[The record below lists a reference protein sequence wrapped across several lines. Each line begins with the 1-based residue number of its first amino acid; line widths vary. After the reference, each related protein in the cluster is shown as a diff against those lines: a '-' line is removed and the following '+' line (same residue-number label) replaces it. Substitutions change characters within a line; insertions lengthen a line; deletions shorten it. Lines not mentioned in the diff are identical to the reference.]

1 MDLKTANR
9 LQQLRKEN
17 GYSQDALAEK
27 LGLSRQAISKWER
40 GESSPDTDNLI
51 ALAELYHMTLDQL
64 LGSEPEPLTPPQ
76 PSPRQAAAQA
86 AATAQSAEQQPKTE
100 EKHHALHGKL
110 GKSLFKFPFPVVVA
124 LVYVVLG
131 LTVGWHPTW
140 LIFLLIPIY
149 YHFAGACMTKNQKAF
164 MMAQP
169 LPEIIVLVFLL
180 LGFTLGKWHP
190 AWILFLIIP
199 VYYWLV
205 AVYVKKP
212 KK

>member
-9 LQQLRKEN
+9 LQQLRKES

-64 LGSEPEPLTPPQ
+64 LGGEPSLLTPPQ
-76 PSPRQAAAQA
+76 PSPRQAAAV
-86 AATAQSAEQQPKTE
+86 AQPAEQPKTK
-100 EKHHALHGKL
+100 EKRHALHGKL

-124 LVYVVLG
+124 IVYVALG

-140 LIFLLIPIY
+140 LVFLLIPIY
-149 YHFAGACMTKNQKAF
+149 YHFAGACMTKSQKAF

-169 LPEIIVLVFLL
+169 IPEVIITVFLV
-180 LGFTLGKWHP
+180 LGVCAKLWHP
-190 AWILFLIIP
+190 AWVLFLIIP

-212 KK
+212 KKK

>member
-64 LGSEPEPLTPPQ
+64 LGGEPSPLTPPQ
-76 PSPRQAAAQA
+76 PSPRQAADVAQP
-86 AATAQSAEQQPKTE
+86 AEQPKTK

-124 LVYVVLG
+124 IVYVVLG
-131 LTVGWHPTW
+131 MTVGWHPTW
-140 LIFLLIPIY
+140 LVFLLIPIY
-149 YHFAGACMTKNQKAF
+149 YHFAGACMTKSQKAF

-169 LPEIIVLVFLL
+169 VPEVIITVFLV
-180 LGFTLGKWHP
+180 LGVCAKLWHP
-190 AWILFLIIP
+190 AWVLFLIIP

-212 KK
+212 KKK